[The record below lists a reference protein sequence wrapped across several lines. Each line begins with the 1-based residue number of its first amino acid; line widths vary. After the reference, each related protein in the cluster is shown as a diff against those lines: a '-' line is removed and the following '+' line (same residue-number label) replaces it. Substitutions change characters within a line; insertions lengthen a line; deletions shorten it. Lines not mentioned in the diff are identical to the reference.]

1 MSWLVAVC
9 FPGLLMVF
17 TVGLQR
23 LESMLHGD
31 RPSAVDLV
39 SRLEGAARSA
49 RQRAAQR
56 APAEFSAA
64 PAAPP
69 PAPPPAPSPSPCPSP
84 SPSLPPSRRFDPVLR
99 IDEPGLPTRPNPLF
113 QPSGLGNRV

>member
-9 FPGLLMVF
+9 FPWLLMVF

-23 LESMLHGD
+23 LESLLHGD
-31 RPSAVDLV
+31 CPSAVELV
-39 SRLEGAARSA
+39 ARLERAARTA
-49 RQRAAQR
+49 RHRAAQR
-56 APAEFSAA
+56 AMGDVPATGRSQ
-64 PAAPP
+64 
-69 PAPPPAPSPSPCPSP
+69 
-84 SPSLPPSRRFDPVLR
+84 RVDPVLP

>member
-31 RPSAVDLV
+31 RPSAVELV
-39 SRLEGAARSA
+39 ARLEGATRAA

-56 APAEFSAA
+56 APTEFSS
-64 PAAPP
+64 PP
-69 PAPPPAPSPSPCPSP
+69 L
-84 SPSLPPSRRFDPVLR
+84 SLPPSRRFDPVLL

>member
-31 RPSAVDLV
+31 RPSAVELV
-39 SRLEGAARSA
+39 ARLEGAARSA
-49 RQRAAQR
+49 RQKAAQR
-56 APAEFSAA
+56 ALAEFSSAS
-64 PAAPP
+64 
-69 PAPPPAPSPSPCPSP
+69 PSPSA
-84 SPSLPPSRRFDPVLR
+84 SLPPSRRFDPVLR

-113 QPSGLGNRV
+113 QPSVLGNRV

>member
-31 RPSAVDLV
+31 RPSAVDV
-39 SRLEGAARSA
+39 VARLEGAA
-49 RQRAAQR
+49 
-56 APAEFSAA
+56 
-64 PAAPP
+64 
-69 PAPPPAPSPSPCPSP
+69 PSPSPSP

>member
-31 RPSAVDLV
+31 RPSAVEV
-39 SRLEGAARSA
+39 VARLEGAARAA

-56 APAEFSAA
+56 ALGEFSS
-64 PAAPP
+64 PP
-69 PAPPPAPSPSPCPSP
+69 PSPPS
-84 SPSLPPSRRFDPVLR
+84 SRRFDPVLLV
-99 IDEPGLPTRPNPLF
+99 DEPGLPTRPNPLF

>member
-31 RPSAVDLV
+31 RPSAVDV
-39 SRLEGAARSA
+39 VARLEGAARSA

-56 APAEFSAA
+56 ALAEFSAA
-64 PAAPP
+64 P
-69 PAPPPAPSPSPCPSP
+69 PSP

>member
-23 LESMLHGD
+23 LESMLYGD
-31 RPSAVDLV
+31 RPSAVEV
-39 SRLEGAARSA
+39 VTRLEGAARAA

-56 APAEFSAA
+56 ALGELSSPPPAP

-69 PAPPPAPSPSPCPSP
+69 PA
-84 SPSLPPSRRFDPVLR
+84 RRYDPVLP

-113 QPSGLGNRV
+113 QPAGLGNRV

>member
-39 SRLEGAARSA
+39 ARLEGAARSA

-56 APAEFSAA
+56 ALAEFSAA
-64 PAAPP
+64 PPSPP
-69 PAPPPAPSPSPCPSP
+69 PSMSPAPSPAP

>member
-31 RPSAVDLV
+31 RTPTVELV
-39 SRLEGAARSA
+39 ARLEGAARAA
-49 RQRAAQR
+49 RQKAAQR
-56 APAEFSAA
+56 ALGEFT
-64 PAAPP
+64 AAPP
-69 PAPPPAPSPSPCPSP
+69 A
-84 SPSLPPSRRFDPVLR
+84 RRFDPVLL

-113 QPSGLGNRV
+113 QPSALGNRV

>member
-23 LESMLHGD
+23 LESMLHYD
-31 RPSAVDLV
+31 RPSAVDV
-39 SRLEGAARSA
+39 VARLEGAARSA

-56 APAEFSAA
+56 ALAEFSAA
-64 PAAPP
+64 PPSP
-69 PAPPPAPSPSPCPSP
+69 SPSMSPAPSPAP

>member
-39 SRLEGAARSA
+39 ARLEGAARSA

-56 APAEFSAA
+56 ALAEFSAA
-64 PAAPP
+64 P
-69 PAPPPAPSPSPCPSP
+69 PSPSPA
-84 SPSLPPSRRFDPVLR
+84 LPPSRRFDPVLR

>member
-23 LESMLHGD
+23 LESLLHGD
-31 RPSAVDLV
+31 RPSAVELV
-39 SRLEGAARSA
+39 ARVERAARSA
-49 RQRAAQR
+49 RQRAAQC
-56 APAEFSAA
+56 ALSELAAA
-64 PAAPP
+64 P
-69 PAPPPAPSPSPCPSP
+69 
-84 SPSLPPSRRFDPVLR
+84 LPRRLDPVPL
-99 IDEPGLPTRPNPLF
+99 IDEPGLPTRPNRLF